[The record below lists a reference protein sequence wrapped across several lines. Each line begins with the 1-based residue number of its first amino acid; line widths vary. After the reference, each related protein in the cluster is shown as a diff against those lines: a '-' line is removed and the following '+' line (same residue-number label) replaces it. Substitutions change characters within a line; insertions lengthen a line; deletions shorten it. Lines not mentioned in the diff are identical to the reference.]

1 MYLEDGLKLSPRITS
16 EASRYRTE
24 SDRIGEFLDDVMEA
38 DSGAKLNQ
46 QTAFN
51 EWNDWSKANGFRL
64 SSKKSFTQRLAERG
78 YPEGKSGSNRFYI
91 GLRLQCRGP
100 TMPTSP
106 PQDRVDGIIAV
117 SANSKNISSHEE
129 KTGNSTNPVQPVLA
143 PADTT
148 GETQ

>member
-1 MYLEDGLKLSPRITS
+1 MYLKDGLKLSPRIKS
-16 EASRYRTE
+16 EAARYRTE
-24 SDRIGEFLDDVMEA
+24 SDRIGEFLDDAMEA

-51 EWNDWSKANGFRL
+51 EWNEWSKANGFRL

-78 YPEGKSGSNRFYI
+78 YPEGKSGSNRFYV
-91 GLRLQCRGP
+91 GLRLQRRGP

-106 PQDRVDGIIAV
+106 PQDGVGGIFAV

-129 KTGNSTNPVQPVLA
+129 KTGNSTNPVQLVLA
-143 PADTT
+143 PNDIA